1 MKHRLARL
9 ERLASREGAALCVCM
24 QSYNVIVPGVTPP
37 LPPGRACPKCGA
49 PPRVITITIPPPRGT
64 DSEAFRLRTDV

>member
-24 QSYNVIVPGVTPP
+24 QSYSVFVPGVTPP
-37 LPPGRACPKCGA
+37 LPPRRACPKCGVT
-49 PPRVITITIPPPRGT
+49 PPVITITIPPPRGD
-64 DSEAFRLRTDV
+64 DSEVFRLRTDV